1 MSTTIVAVGD
11 AREGGSIR
19 RALDGAVADAAAH
32 LAERPTVRWVGTEDL
47 AVEGGAKAELE
58 GAAGVWVAP
67 GSPYRSL
74 EGALAAIG
82 WARAHDVPLLGTCGG
97 FQHVVIE
104 LARDLLG
111 IADADHAESSP
122 HAPHLAVTPLVCSLA
137 GQELEVRLVHGTR
150 AAEAYDRPTTVETY
164 SCSYGLNP
172 DYLEP
177 LVDAG
182 LVVSGRDDED
192 QVRIVELPRL
202 RFFVATLFVPQLSST
217 PEAPHPLVR
226 AYVEAV
232 AGVA

>member
-1 MSTTIVAVGD
+1 MTCWAS
-11 AREGGSIR
+11 
-19 RALDGAVADAAAH
+19 
-32 LAERPTVRWVGTEDL
+32 PT
-47 AVEGGAKAELE
+47 
-58 GAAGVWVAP
+58 
-67 GSPYRSL
+67 
-74 EGALAAIG
+74 
-82 WARAHDVPLLGTCGG
+82 
-97 FQHVVIE
+97 
-104 LARDLLG
+104 
-111 IADADHAESSP
+111 ADHAESSP

-150 AAEAYDRPTTVETY
+150 AAEAYDRPTTVESY

-217 PEAPHPLVR
+217 PGAPHPLVR
-226 AYVEAV
+226 GLRGGRRRGRLRSVL
-232 AGVA
+232 GGRHLHPPCSITD